1 MAAKMGGGRLAAL
14 IAAAVMVSC
23 GGGGDGGGDGGGTP
37 GSSSCDVASQNSWL
51 RAYMKDRYFWSAVS
65 PSPDPSGFA
74 SVSDYFGALL
84 YPGDAVIPADRWSYI
99 TDSAS
104 YNRFFGEGMT
114 LGYGVFVNGI
124 EATLPLKMRYV
135 EPLSP
140 AAAAGLKRGDEIVSL
155 NGRSAAE
162 VVTAV
167 DFAVLSP
174 TTQGEVLTLEVRQ
187 AGVTRTVALSAA
199 TYALV
204 PVPVSTLFTLPS
216 GSKAGYLLIKDF
228 VTQAEAPLASALANL
243 RQQGA
248 TELIVDLRYNGGGR
262 ISTANVLASLIAGA
276 THNGKVFTQLRY
288 NAQRQASNA
297 EFRLANGSGD
307 AFSRVVVLTGPR
319 TCSASE
325 MLVNGL
331 KPYVNVVTIG
341 ATTCGKP
348 FGFNPV
354 ESCGST
360 FSAVNFETVNA
371 LGEGGYV
378 DGIAANCSAGD
389 DFSGELGESTE
400 KLAAAA
406 QSYLGSGVCPAVS
419 GERTSGFAARRGV
432 RAVPVERRGMRAD

>member
-1 MAAKMGGGRLAAL
+1 MAARMGGGRLAAL

-23 GGGGDGGGDGGGTP
+23 GGGGDGGGTP
-37 GSSSCDVASQNSWL
+37 GSSSCDVASQNTWL
-51 RAYMKDRYFWSAVS
+51 QAYMKDRYFWNAVS

-74 SVSDYFGALL
+74 SVNDYFEALL

-104 YNRFFGEGMT
+104 YNRFFGDGMT

-162 VVTAV
+162 VVAAA
-167 DFAVLSP
+167 DFTVLSP
-174 TTQGEVLTLEVRQ
+174 TTEGEVLTLEVRQ
-187 AGVTRTVALSAA
+187 GGVTRTVALNAA

-204 PVPVSTLFTLPS
+204 PVPVSTVFTLPS
-216 GSKAGYLLIKDF
+216 GSKAGYLVLKDF
-228 VTQAEAPLASALANL
+228 VTQAEAPLASVLADF

-262 ISTANVLASLIAGA
+262 VSTANVLASLIAGA
-276 THNGKVFTQLRY
+276 AHNGKVFTQLRY
-288 NAQRQASNA
+288 NAQHQASNA
-297 EFRLANGSGD
+297 AFRLANGSGA

-331 KPYVNVVTIG
+331 KPHLQVVTIG
-341 ATTCGKP
+341 ASTCGKP

-378 DGIAANCSAGD
+378 DGIAANCSASD
-389 DFSGELGESTE
+389 DFSGELGEATE

-406 QSYLGSGVCPAVS
+406 QSYLSSGVCPAVS
-419 GERTSGFAARRGV
+419 DGRSSGFTARRGL
-432 RAVPVERRGMRAD
+432 RGAPGERLDRRSQ